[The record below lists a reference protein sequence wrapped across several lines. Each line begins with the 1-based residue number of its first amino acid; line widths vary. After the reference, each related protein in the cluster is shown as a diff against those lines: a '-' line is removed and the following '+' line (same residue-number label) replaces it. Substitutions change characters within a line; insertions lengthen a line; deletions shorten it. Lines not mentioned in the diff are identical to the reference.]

1 MKITITLCTA
11 LLLVPAVAPA
21 QTTLDVAEVKALI
34 TDRTVDI
41 QNLSTGLHFRAFYAA
56 FGEIVVQRTDAMEFS
71 GRWNVRPDGALCIHF
86 GDESCGGLS
95 KNADG
100 TYTRIVGGKPAFTWF
115 KVAPGKG
122 F

>member
-21 QTTLDVAEVKALI
+21 QTTLDVVEVKAMI

-56 FGEIVVQRTDAMEFS
+56 SGEMIVQRADAVEIS
-71 GRWNVRPDGALCIHF
+71 GRWSVRPDGALCVYF
-86 GDESCGGLS
+86 DVESCGGLS